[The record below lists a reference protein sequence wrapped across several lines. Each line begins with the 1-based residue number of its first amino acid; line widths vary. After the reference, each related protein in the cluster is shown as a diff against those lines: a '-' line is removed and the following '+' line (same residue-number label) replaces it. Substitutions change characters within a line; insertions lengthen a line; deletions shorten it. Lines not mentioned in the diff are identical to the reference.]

1 MNMLYTDCI
10 QDFEEKR
17 KETIE
22 LSMIPDLRE
31 EHETGFEPA
40 TLALARRY
48 STTEPLVQNLL
59 FCRCISDNTY
69 DTGKRYICQQIF
81 FIFQILEKSSNKCKT
96 LLAKH
101 HFIILHNSVCV
112 LLVNLHRL
120 PLFSFCSLLILLFLC
135 QSCHFFLE

>member
-1 MNMLYTDCI
+1 MLYTDCI

-81 FIFQILEKSSNKCKT
+81 FIFQIFSLSFRIS
-96 LLAKH
+96 
-101 HFIILHNSVCV
+101 
-112 LLVNLHRL
+112 RL
-120 PLFSFCSLLILLFLC
+120 PTYILFGKSFSRILSSF
-135 QSCHFFLE
+135 